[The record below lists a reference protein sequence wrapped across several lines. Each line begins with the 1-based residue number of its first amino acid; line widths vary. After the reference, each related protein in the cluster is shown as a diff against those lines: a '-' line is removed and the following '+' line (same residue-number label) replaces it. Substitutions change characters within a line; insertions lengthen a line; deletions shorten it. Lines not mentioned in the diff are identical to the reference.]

1 MLGARA
7 NRFQIPGQLAIVV
20 CYVEPHT
27 NVILFGSLSRG
38 IAVSRS
44 LESQRFGPSFWLTNL
59 LCEELWK
66 GSGEFAE
73 RERERDIKTA
83 NLGGRDTGTGA
94 VAVAGALWV

>member
-44 LESQRFGPSFWLTNL
+44 LESQVRAQFLAYKLIMRRTVERF
-59 LCEELWK
+59 K
-66 GSGEFAE
+66 RIR
-73 RERERDIKTA
+73 REKENAI
-83 NLGGRDTGTGA
+83 
-94 VAVAGALWV
+94 